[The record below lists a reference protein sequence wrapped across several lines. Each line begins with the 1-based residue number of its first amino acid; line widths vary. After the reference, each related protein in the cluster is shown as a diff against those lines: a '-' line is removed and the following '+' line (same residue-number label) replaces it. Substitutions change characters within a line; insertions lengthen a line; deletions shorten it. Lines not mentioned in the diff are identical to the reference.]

1 MAFPKAPAA
10 ARRLLLPSGAA
21 LQRTAAGFSLGF
33 DIDDFAGLWEL
44 IKAKAAELAPF
55 FTGLLAALSEKADEL
70 FPPETRSE
78 TLGRWLH
85 VAFTV
90 AAPAALGAL
99 ALFCCCRCCC
109 CCRSGRGR
117 GGGRRTTMVAPGRG
131 GARMPRGAFEGNPR
145 GYFRDLRANKPL
157 VY

>member
-70 FPPETRSE
+70 FPPETRWE

-85 VAFTV
+85 VAV
-90 AAPAALGAL
+90 NKALPASLGAL
-99 ALFCCCRCCC
+99 ALFYFFRGCWRT
-109 CCRSGRGR
+109 GRGL
-117 GGGRRTTMVAPGRG
+117 
-131 GARMPRGAFEGNPR
+131 GNVR
-145 GYFRDLRANKPL
+145 INLQ
-157 VY
+157 